1 MNLPASPRICIVLL
15 SAVGDVVHAL
25 PLVCAIK
32 RHRPQAHITW
42 LLQEAGAALIQG
54 HPGVDEI
61 IVFQRKAG
69 LAGFIKMGMELSQRP
84 FDFVLDLQCYFKA
97 TLLTALCQAPIK
109 IGFDRARAREFNWL
123 ATNTKLTPRPLGHV
137 QDHFLE
143 FLDVI
148 GVRPEPIEWNL
159 GPWPNELA
167 WQNEFFENLPAPRVA
182 LVAGTSNPRKD
193 WIPDSWVRLN
203 DALHNQFGFTTVL
216 VGALSPRETA
226 LGKKMQRECL
236 HPPTAALG
244 CGLRRLVAILEGSN
258 LVISP
263 DTGPLHLAGAVGRP
277 VIGLYGYNSPARVGP
292 WRQDPNLLVD
302 AYHETGEQPKMT
314 FQHRKGRMNRI
325 TVEDV
330 LEKVEIWQKKQTQ
343 NR

>member
-1 MNLPASPRICIVLL
+1 
-15 SAVGDVVHAL
+15 
-25 PLVCAIK
+25 
-32 RHRPQAHITW
+32 
-42 LLQEAGAALIQG
+42 
-54 HPGVDEI
+54 
-61 IVFQRKAG
+61 
-69 LAGFIKMGMELSQRP
+69 
-84 FDFVLDLQCYFKA
+84 
-97 TLLTALCQAPIK
+97 
-109 IGFDRARAREFNWL
+109 
-123 ATNTKLTPRPLGHV
+123 
-137 QDHFLE
+137 
-143 FLDVI
+143 
-148 GVRPEPIEWNL
+148 
-159 GPWPNELA
+159 
-167 WQNEFFENLPAPRVA
+167 
-182 LVAGTSNPRKD
+182 
-193 WIPDSWVRLN
+193 
-203 DALHNQFGFTTVL
+203 
-216 VGALSPRETA
+216 
-226 LGKKMQRECL
+226 MQRECL